1 MLFYDFEVFKEDWLV
16 VLNDVT
22 NRKETVIVNDADELE
37 KFYRQH
43 KKDIWVGYNSRN
55 YDQYILQAILCGFN
69 PKEVNDFIIVEGYKG
84 WQFSTLLKKFP
95 VINYDVILNGD
106 AGLKALEGFMGNNIK
121 ETSVPFDIDRKLT
134 QEEIEETIKYCK
146 HDVGQTIEVFIHR
159 KEEFESIFS
168 LVKAFNLPLSNVCK
182 TKTQLSALILGAVKQ
197 KHDDEFEIELPPT
210 LKVEKYR
217 NIVNWYLNPV
227 NRDYNKVLETEVAG
241 VPHTFAWGGLH
252 GAITQYAGEGYY
264 INVDVASYYPS
275 LMIVYSWLSRNVA
288 DPSKFKE
295 IYNTRLKLKAE
306 KNPMQQPYKI
316 VLNSTYGGM
325 KDAMSTLFDPRQAN
339 NVCVGGQ
346 LLLLDLIEK
355 LEPYAEIIQSN
366 TDGILIKMPNGKDEE
381 EWFNLVD
388 DICYEWESRTKMN
401 LEFDEIRKVYQKD
414 VNNYVIV
421 MANGKVKT
429 KGAYV
434 KKLSPL
440 DYDLPILNKAVN
452 DYFIKGIRPEETIN
466 SCTSLKDFQKIC
478 KVSSKYLYGLYN
490 PVIEE
495 KKIKDDGKT
504 KTIKVFSGGIREQE
518 KCFRVFASTRDS
530 DGGIFKVKNHSKNP
544 EKFANTPDKCF
555 IVNEAVNEMPIPS
568 YLDRGWYIEFAK
580 KRLQDFGVFL

>member
-1 MLFYDFEVFKEDWLV
+1 M
-16 VLNDVT
+16 
-22 NRKETVIVNDADELE
+22 
-37 KFYRQH
+37 
-43 KKDIWVGYNSRN
+43 
-55 YDQYILQAILCGFN
+55 
-69 PKEVNDFIIVEGYKG
+69 
-84 WQFSTLLKKFP
+84 
-95 VINYDVILNGD
+95 
-106 AGLKALEGFMGNNIK
+106 
-121 ETSVPFDIDRKLT
+121 
-134 QEEIEETIKYCK
+134 
-146 HDVGQTIEVFIHR
+146 
-159 KEEFESIFS
+159 
-168 LVKAFNLPLSNVCK
+168 
-182 TKTQLSALILGAVKQ
+182 
-197 KHDDEFEIELPPT
+197 
-210 LKVEKYR
+210 
-217 NIVNWYLNPV
+217 

-275 LMIVYSWLSRNVA
+275 LMIVYNWLSRNVA

-518 KCFRVFASTRDS
+518 NAS
-530 DGGIFKVKNHSKNP
+530 GCLLPQGILMV
-544 EKFANTPDKCF
+544 
-555 IVNEAVNEMPIPS
+555 
-568 YLDRGWYIEFAK
+568 EFS
-580 KRLQDFGVFL
+580 R